1 MPITMT
7 SMIDLTGYGWD
18 AAFAAAFDECASEG
32 LVAGRV
38 VKQARDRS
46 TLITAAGEVAGE
58 VSGRF
63 RHQALGPSDFP
74 AVGDWAAVRP
84 VPNGPALIEAVL
96 RRRGA
101 FTRKA
106 AGEAVEAQV
115 VAANVDTVFLVS
127 GLDGDLNLRRVE
139 RYLATAWS
147 SGAKPVVVL
156 NKADLRTDLADVIA
170 AVAAVAPGVPVVA
183 VRARDSGGLEP
194 LGPYLVAGKTVAL
207 LGSSGVGKST
217 IINRLLGEE
226 RLRTAGMSDAA
237 AGRGRHTTT
246 ARELV
251 RLPDGALLID
261 TPGMRELGLWA
272 DDEAIDRTFDE
283 IDRLAAR
290 CRFPDCSHE
299 HEPGCAVR
307 AAVETGALEAGR
319 YGSYLKLRREM
330 RSLELRKDE
339 KARRQHEKAV
349 GRDFHARLK
358 EAKRTKPRYR

>member
-1 MPITMT
+1 MPQGSVI
-7 SMIDLTGYGWD
+7 MIDLADYGWD
-18 AAFAAAFDECASEG
+18 AAHAAAFEACAGEG
-32 LVAGRV
+32 FGAGRV
-38 VKQARDRS
+38 IKQARDRS
-46 TLITAAGEVAGE
+46 TLITAAGAIAAE

-63 RHQALGPSDFP
+63 RHQALGPADFP

-96 RRRGA
+96 PRRSA

-127 GLDGDLNLRRVE
+127 GLDGDLNLRRIE

-147 SGAKPVVVL
+147 SGAAPVIVL
-156 NKADLRTDLADVIA
+156 NKADLRPDLEGVVA
-170 AVAAVAPGVPVVA
+170 AAAAVAPGVPIVA
-183 VRARDSGGLEP
+183 VQARTEGGLGGLEP
-194 LGPYLVAGKTVAL
+194 FLSPGRTIAL

-217 IINRLLGEE
+217 IINRLLGAE
-226 RLRTAGMSDAA
+226 RFRTAAMSDAA

-251 RLPDGALLID
+251 RLPGGALLID

-272 DDEAIDRTFDE
+272 DDDGLDRTFDE
-283 IDRLAAR
+283 IDRLAGR
-290 CRFPDCSHE
+290 CRFPDCGHE

-307 AAVETGALEAGR
+307 AAVETGALDAGR
-319 YGSYLKLRREM
+319 WRSYLKLRREL

-349 GRDFHARLK
+349 GRDFAARLK
-358 EAKRTKPRYR
+358 EVKKHKLRYR